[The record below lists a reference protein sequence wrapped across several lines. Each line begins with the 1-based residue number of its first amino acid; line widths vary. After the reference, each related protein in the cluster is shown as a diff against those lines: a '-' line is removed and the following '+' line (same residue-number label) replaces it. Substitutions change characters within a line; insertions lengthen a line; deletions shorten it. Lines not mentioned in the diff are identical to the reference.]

1 MDTYNSEL
9 INNERVFKKMLTE
22 IKEHKNYAKIICYIV
37 VFIFIL
43 QLIFMLI
50 NTIRTIF
57 KI

>member
-1 MDTYNSEL
+1 MDTYNNEL
-9 INNERVFKKMLTE
+9 INNERVFKEILTE
-22 IKEHKNYAKIICYIV
+22 IKEHKNYTKIICYIV
-37 VFIFIL
+37 IFIFVL

>member
-1 MDTYNSEL
+1 MDTYNNEL
-9 INNERVFKKMLTE
+9 INNERVFKEILTE
-22 IKEHKNYAKIICYIV
+22 IKEHKNHTKIICYIV
-37 VFIFIL
+37 IFIFVL